1 MSSSTLAARTIDR
14 ATAALREGSCASLPE
29 IVKLLSALSADS
41 MEVQVNEMAELI
53 QQDPTIL
60 AKVMSVANTLYYN
73 PTCTTVGSV
82 SQAIHVIGYTRI
94 RTLAMS
100 LMLAEHASRTRNP
113 EEQREAAA
121 QALTAG
127 CIAQA
132 AATGRMMLDPE
143 QAFVCASLRNFGRIV
158 MTSHMAEDYRLAKS
172 RAANSTDD
180 EAFREVFGLTPLE
193 LGRELLKASNLPEPL
208 LNAIQEIPADKLAVL
223 DKSPEFQTMA
233 IAHFSEKLA
242 SLTLNANLTAAE
254 FIEKSR
260 ELAKVYQN
268 VLPALEENVT
278 ELIQATEHTLN
289 KYVSQFGLRILPG
302 NCLQRLRQRVKNI
315 DPPQS
320 LIRVEAERVAA
331 QAKVDAEEAATIAV
345 ARTAAM
351 EAGVAVATAAAKG
364 TGPAVAAAP
373 QASARVPTAV
383 GQDLGTTPG
392 NFRFAKSAWTDGAER
407 IAGIVRDPNATRDQ
421 VLEASL
427 EMVQKALNATDC
439 VILSNSLGSPDYR
452 LSHGHGKLFEILKG
466 KAKARSDERTVVGVC
481 LARRENVLIHNATDP
496 KIVPYLPSWMQA
508 SPHFG
513 AAALL
518 PIVNQKHVHGIII
531 ATWGEGKNIVITPE
545 QANLLRSLLA
555 AVGGVCERRRY

>member
-14 ATAALREGSCASLPE
+14 ATAALREGACASLPE

-132 AATGRMMLDPE
+132 TATGRMMLDPE

-158 MTSHMAEDYRLAKS
+158 MTSHMAEDYRIAKN
-172 RAANSTDD
+172 RAAASTDD

-193 LGRELLKASNLPEPL
+193 LGRELLKASNLPESL

-320 LIRVEAERVAA
+320 LLRLEAERAAA
-331 QAKVDAEEAATIAV
+331 QAKVEAEDAANLAV
-345 ARTAAM
+345 ARTAALA
-351 EAGVAVATAAAKG
+351 AGVAVAAS
-364 TGPAVAAAP
+364 TGARTVAAAAP
-373 QASARVPTAV
+373 APGDIRPGVPPAKD
-383 GQDLGTTPG
+383 QPATPG

-427 EMVQKALNATDC
+427 EMVQKALASADC
-439 VILSNSLGSPDYR
+439 VVFSNALGSPEYR
-452 LSHGHGKLFEILKG
+452 PTHGSGKLFEMLRG
-466 KAKARSDERTVVGVC
+466 QAKARSDERTVVGVC
-481 LARRENVLIHNATDP
+481 LARRENVLIHNANDP
-496 KIVPYLPSWMQA
+496 KIVPYLPAWMRGNPA
-508 SPHFG
+508 FG

-531 ATWGEGKNIVITPE
+531 ATWGEGRNIVITPE